1 MKKDLICSLLLS
13 VIIGTNTWGQ
23 SNALRQSFNELN
35 TFLKEYK
42 INSDL
47 ASFYAETKN
56 MKASFDYP
64 YLTISFTD
72 VPAEDYSLSSV
83 AKGDQRIRTNLK
95 ETTIS
100 VKNTSWTRTPSYT
113 LVFYNPN
120 GIETTVQGRKDLVE
134 SYSFHGSQLTLKK
147 AEELFNE
154 VKDRILSEG
163 FTGKLGTS
171 GSGGSSNNNTGN
183 TTSNWRSYNGG
194 VYTIK
199 YPANWEA
206 SSRENQL
213 ILIQKRT
220 NDYEFMPNIN
230 IIVSRQKRTESTSD
244 LATIAYNQV
253 KNTGITTGSVSI
265 ESATLAGLSGH
276 TWSTAVTMQGFK
288 LFEKQYIVKK
298 ADNTTYIVSI
308 MVDQSKKPSQLNLAN
323 TILGTLSIK

>member
-1 MKKDLICSLLLS
+1 MKRVLICSLVLFF
-13 VIIGTNTWGQ
+13 IIGTNTWGQ

-35 TFLKEYK
+35 TFLKEYR
-42 INSDL
+42 INS
-47 ASFYAETKN
+47 AEVGFHAETKS

-72 VPAEDYSLSSV
+72 VPEEGYHSSV

-100 VKNTSWTRTPSYT
+100 VKNTSYTYTPSYS

-134 SYSFHGSQLTLKK
+134 SYSFRGSELTLKK
-147 AEELFNE
+147 AAELLNV
-154 VKDRILSEG
+154 VKEKIQSEG

-171 GSGGSSNNNTGN
+171 GSGGASSNNTGN
-183 TTSNWRSYNGG
+183 STSNWRSYNGG

-199 YPANWEA
+199 YPTNWEA

-213 ILIQKRT
+213 ILMQKRT
-220 NDYEFMPNIN
+220 NDYDFMPNIN
-230 IIVSRQKRTESTSD
+230 IIVSRQKRTESTRD

-265 ESATLAGLSGH
+265 EGATLAGLSGH
-276 TWSTAVTMQGFK
+276 TWSTAVTMEGFK

-308 MVDQSKKPSQLNLAN
+308 MVDQSKKSSQLSLAN